1 MCNQCKSDIMGKN
14 ITLSVPDQV
23 YALMKAHPE
32 INWSNIAKK
41 SIEAF
46 VAILSKAED
55 DEDEIKKNYGGDVNT
70 RLNFGISEN
79 FNHSNNPMED
89 GMIGSNYNSSVSFN
103 LSVQPTRQGRVPQTK
118 KVLEDLTKK

>member
-1 MCNQCKSDIMGKN
+1 MGKN